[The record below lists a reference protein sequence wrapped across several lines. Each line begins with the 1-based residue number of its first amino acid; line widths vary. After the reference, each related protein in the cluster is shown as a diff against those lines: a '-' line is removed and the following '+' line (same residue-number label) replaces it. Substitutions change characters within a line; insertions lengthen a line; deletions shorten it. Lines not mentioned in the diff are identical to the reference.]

1 MKKLQEVH
9 TNGQATIGVIT
20 PRGLVKAVFAW
31 F

>member
-20 PRGLVKAVFAW
+20 PCGIVEAMFAW